1 VKIEGAF
8 LYGSSKA
15 DSTEDGSSQPVNPQK
30 RKYVF
35 FSSSTSVT
43 VSPVETN
50 TMFLNRHV
58 RRRPSLPTLQ
68 VPTSRTYP
76 FRFNFPRGSR
86 PGEEI
91 PATFP
96 SSAAAESWKFGNTT
110 SGDVEVNY
118 VVLAS
123 WEASDEL
130 EDRRVYVLTVLPQ
143 FIN

>member
-15 DSTEDGSSQPVNPQK
+15 DNTEDGSSQPVNPQK
-30 RKYVF
+30 RKHVF
-35 FSSSTSVT
+35 FSSSISIT
-43 VSPVETN
+43 VSPIETN
-50 TMFLNRHV
+50 TIFLKKHV
-58 RRRPSLPTLQ
+58 RRRPSLPILQ
-68 VPTSRTYP
+68 APTSRTYP

-96 SSAAAESWKFGNTT
+96 SSAAADSWKFGGAA

-118 VVLAS
+118 VVSAS
-123 WEASDEL
+123 WEASDEP

-143 FIN
+143 FTN